1 MKKWCVCGLLFGVL
15 LITQCTRDPELEP
28 APSENSNPVLPA
40 DPYDYVG
47 DIQGIPQYMLFS
59 PLNFL
64 NAEPAYNPTTNWGAT
79 LGRVLFYDVALSA
92 NQTISCASCHHQS
105 HAFADTGA
113 FSTGFMGGHTD
124 RSAMAIVNMR
134 FSRTFFWDLRANGLE
149 NQVIM
154 PIENA
159 LEMGMDTTL
168 LVSRVV
174 SASYYPPLFEKAFG
188 TRVVTV
194 QRIRYALAQFLRS
207 MVSYRSKYD
216 EGVANGF
223 ANFTQEETDGMNFYF
238 SGQFK
243 CNHCHTTQNFYERD
257 PRNNGLESTPTD
269 SGFSLITGDPS
280 DVGKFRVPTLRNIM
294 LTAPYMH
301 DGRFRTMEEVL
312 EHYNTGVQAS
322 PTLDDRLTTNM
333 TVGGPPVQLNMSAY
347 EKQALVAFLGT
358 LTDQSFISD
367 PKFSDPFVH

>member
-1 MKKWCVCGLLFGVL
+1 MKKLWVIAILSGVV
-15 LITQCTRDPELEP
+15 LIAQCTRDPELP
-28 APSENSNPVLPA
+28 VPTVSSGPILPSE
-40 DPYDYVG
+40 PYDYVG

-64 NAEPAYNPTTNWGAT
+64 NAEPSYNPTTNWGAT

-92 NQTISCASCHHQS
+92 NQTISCASCHHQAN
-105 HAFADTGA
+105 AFADTGA

-124 RSAMAIVNMR
+124 RSAMAIVNLR

-149 NQVIM
+149 NQVLM

-159 LEMGMDTTL
+159 LEMGMDTSL

-174 SASYYPPLFEKAFG
+174 SQGFYPPLFEKAFG

-216 EGVANGF
+216 EGMGNSF
-223 ANFTQEETDGMNFYF
+223 TNFTQEETDGMNYYF
-238 SGQFK
+238 SGDFA
-243 CNHCHTTQNFYERD
+243 CNHCHSSQNFYERD
-257 PRNNGLESTPTD
+257 ARNNGLETNPTD
-269 SGFSLITGDPS
+269 SGFANITGDPN

-294 LTAPYMH
+294 RTAPYMH
-301 DGRFRTMEEVL
+301 DGRFRTMEEVI
-312 EHYNTGVQAS
+312 EHYNSGIQPS
-322 PTLDDRLTTNM
+322 PTLDDRLTTNI
-333 TVGGPPVQLNMSAY
+333 TVGGPPVQMNMTPY
-347 EKQALVAFLGT
+347 EKQAIIAFLHT
-358 LTDQSFISD
+358 LTDQTFIAD
-367 PKFSDPFVH
+367 PKFSDPFIH